1 MLRAIVITVAGI
13 SLLNST
19 LMVGAQLP
27 GQVPA
32 SDLPPDQEH
41 VPTLTVNVREVVLDV
56 VAIDSKGHSVK
67 GLKESDFKLQEDG
80 VPQTI
85 KGVSEHSAMSSAN
98 GTKFASVGKRPPNSF
113 SDFVL
118 EGNTNS
124 VTVILI
130 DALDSPL
137 EAQMYL
143 RQQLIAF
150 MKIVPPGNT
159 FAIFQMDTR
168 MHLVQGFT
176 SDPQVLLKALES
188 KRDPVALQALLD
200 RNSREQLLDAGLHLM
215 GQYLAGFPGRKNLI
229 WFTGSFPHAVLGL
242 SGNPFPDSI
251 DFDNRSSRA
260 ANALSLSRVA
270 VYPIDDRGL
279 EVYAG
284 RDLSYL
290 NPAAGS
296 LGHED
301 FFHLATGHDFG
312 HAEMERVAEATGGKA
327 FYNTNG
333 LKDALTE
340 IAETGSDYYTLAYS
354 PTNPVWRAHKR
365 NVRITVD
372 GKKITLLYRHTYYAR
387 KERKA
392 QRVADLKSTA
402 ASRQYVAAAPM
413 DTPTAPADVP
423 GSAPQTPPKEAFGD
437 AMELGTMSSAEV
449 LFHVSVTPATSVIK
463 LGKGEPPPPNSFLR
477 NDFQTK
483 PFREYQLLYVV
494 DPNKISFTQSADGAR
509 HARVDFAAV
518 VYNNQGEILNSIV
531 TTEEFNMDEST
542 YRKTLNSQRNVSFQQ
557 AIAVPEKGNYF
568 LRLGVH
574 DLVGDLVGALEIPV
588 DSLQKGVAG
597 PAATDPALNHFSA
610 KLSGGPGC
618 VDPAG
623 VLLEPCPA
631 E

>member
-1 MLRAIVITVAGI
+1 MLRAVFMTVAGI
-13 SLLNST
+13 LLLNST
-19 LMVGAQLP
+19 LMVGAQSP
-27 GQVPA
+27 GQA
-32 SDLPPDQEH
+32 SAADLPPDQEH
-41 VPTLTVNVREVVLDV
+41 VPTFTVNAREVVLDV

-67 GLKESDFKLQEDG
+67 GLKESDFKLLEDG

-85 KGVSEHSAMSSAN
+85 KGVSEHSAMSPAD
-98 GTKFASVGKRPPNSF
+98 GARFASAGKRPPNSF
-113 SDFVL
+113 SNFVP
-118 EGNTNS
+118 EGNGNS

-130 DALDSPL
+130 DALDSPI

-159 FAIFQMDTR
+159 FAIFQMDSR

-176 SDPQVLLKALES
+176 SDPQVLLKAVES
-188 KRDPVALQALLD
+188 KRDPVALPALVE
-200 RNSREQLLDAGLHLM
+200 RESREKLMDAGLHLM
-215 GQYLAGFPGRKNLI
+215 GQYLEGFPGRKNLI

-279 EVYAG
+279 EVY
-284 RDLSYL
+284 R
-290 NPAAGS
+290 
-296 LGHED
+296 
-301 FFHLATGHDFG
+301 GHDFS
-312 HAEMERVAEATGGKA
+312 HMEMERIAEATGGKA

-340 IAETGSDYYTLAYS
+340 IAETSSDYYTLAYS

-365 NVRITVD
+365 NVKITVD

-387 KERKA
+387 TERKA

-402 ASRQYVAAAPM
+402 ASRQYVAGS
-413 DTPTAPADVP
+413 PTDMTSAPAETP
-423 GSAPQTPPKEAFGD
+423 ANAPQTPPKEAFGD
-437 AMELGTMSSAEV
+437 AMELGGMSSAEL
-449 LFHVSVTPATSVIK
+449 LFNVSVTPATSVIK
-463 LGKGEPPPPNSFLR
+463 LGKGEPLPPNSFLR
-477 NDFQTK
+477 SDFQTK

-494 DPNKISFTQSADGAR
+494 DPNKISFTQSADGIR
-509 HARVDFAAV
+509 HARLDFVAV

-531 TTEEFNMDEST
+531 TTEAVKMDETT
-542 YRKTLNSQRNVSFQQ
+542 YRKALDSRRNVSLEQT
-557 AIAVPEKGNYF
+557 IAVPEKGNYF

-588 DSLQKGVAG
+588 DTIQKGVAG
-597 PAATDPALNHFSA
+597 PGATDPALNHFSA
-610 KLSGGPGC
+610 KLSGGSGC
-618 VDPAG
+618 GGAAG
-623 VLLEPCPA
+623 VLLEPCQT